1 MEIIDCNN
9 HVKSAINYFGPSCAV
24 NSLKDKYNPIGD
36 NSDRLC
42 SLCIGK
48 IPGGRCTDAD
58 PYAGYDGAF
67 RCLLEAGEVAFLK
80 HNTVEEL
87 VNGPEFAGKKNKE
100 TNNNR
105 QKKFLILG
113 TISKDTFELI
123 CKDGS
128 RRPIDDFRACNWG
141 SVPTNAIVTSSAT
154 NVEDRLKLQKFLAK
168 AAQLYSPNNN
178 TFSNNQN
185 RNPLGYENVNRNTFG
200 PQQKVE
206 YDAFGNRRFKRQ
218 SFDPVFANQN
228 SYSPQPFDTNRLN
241 DSYPIQNQ
249 NVGGPYEVFNLFESS
264 PKYGFRLNLLFQ
276 VFIYLFVIVLKITIF
291 LFLLLLGCNP

>member
-1 MEIIDCNN
+1 MKEGGMDIIDCNN

-67 RCLLEAGEVAFLK
+67 RCLLEAGEIAFLK

-87 VNGPEFAGKKNKE
+87 INGPEFAG
-100 TNNNR
+100 
-105 QKKFLILG
+105 
-113 TISKDTFELI
+113 TITKDTFELI

-128 RRPIDDFRACNWG
+128 RRPIDDYKTCNWG

-154 NVEDRLKLQKFLAK
+154 TVEDRVKLQKFLEK
-168 AAQLYSPNNN
+168 AAQLYSPQNN
-178 TFSNNQN
+178 TNIFDNQNRNNFGQNPYDNNNQN
-185 RNPLGYENVNRNTFG
+185 RNPYG
-200 PQQKVE
+200 PQQDRVE
-206 YDAFGNRRFKRQ
+206 YDAFGNRIGGRFRRQ

-241 DSYPIQNQ
+241 DSSNYPTQQSI
-249 NVGGPYEVFNLFESS
+249 GAPYEVFNLFESS
-264 PKYGFRLNLLFQ
+264 PKYGYRLNLLFQ
-276 VFIYLFVIVLKITIF
+276 VFKNNNL
-291 LFLLLLGCNP
+291 